1 MDIEK
6 YIAGKAK
13 GLSSIELQGDSTLL
27 VSYPDGFDPTTGAAK
42 PNVDRG
48 YQPADLAAMKVSAV
62 TAVQTAQDALTAAQ
76 ARVAMHDTLL
86 ADAAAFQTQI
96 DANLQAAAVAQPV
109 GAATLDTVKP

>member
-13 GLSSIELQGDSTLL
+13 GLSGIELQGDSTLL
-27 VSYPDGFDPTTGAAK
+27 VSYPDGFDGITGDPK
-42 PNVDRG
+42 PPIERG
-48 YQPADLAAMKVSAV
+48 YQPADIAAMKVSAV

-86 ADAAAFQTQI
+86 ADAAVFQSQI
-96 DANLQAAAVAQPV
+96 DANLKAAAVAQPV
-109 GAATLDTVKP
+109 GAATLDAVKP